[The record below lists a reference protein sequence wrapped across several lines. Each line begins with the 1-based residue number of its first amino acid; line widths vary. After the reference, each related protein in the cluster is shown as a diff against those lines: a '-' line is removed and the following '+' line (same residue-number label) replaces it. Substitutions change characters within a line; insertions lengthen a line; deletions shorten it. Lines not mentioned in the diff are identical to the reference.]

1 MNEIDV
7 KIHKIGEITDALTG
21 KPADGL
27 VVSFGEFKQ
36 TALSWKSF
44 KQLIGLRCP
53 KAEAKG
59 TTTTHSGSHGTG
71 VGGPGGNTVHSETKT
86 SSPGANAT
94 AVGHSA
100 TTAAPK

>member
-53 KAEAKG
+53 KAEAMG
-59 TTTTHSGSHGTG
+59 TATGHTTSHGTG
-71 VGGPGGNTVHSETKT
+71 SSGPAANGTVNSETKT
-86 SSPGANAT
+86 NGSGFGGPGI
-94 AVGHSA
+94 S
-100 TTAAPK
+100 TTDLVKK